1 MKESTLSKS
10 ETKTASCEGGRRRLQ
25 IPERGG
31 RAVGLFQS
39 LFGAASAPE
48 RCSKSRSEGS
58 TVKVS
63 RLVELGAEGEEMGP
77 VVGKS
82 RWTPEEDDRL
92 RMLALLSGA
101 SLGSIATEMRRSTSA
116 IRHRALKLKIVLAG
130 LPKERLKAEGK
141 SHWTLREERRLLE
154 FASARMSV
162 EAASEKLK
170 RSVDSILTKSL
181 QMDISLGASAN
192 AGLKAEGK

>member
-1 MKESTLSKS
+1 MS
-10 ETKTASCEGGRRRLQ
+10 
-25 IPERGG
+25 
-31 RAVGLFQS
+31 
-39 LFGAASAPE
+39 
-48 RCSKSRSEGS
+48 
-58 TVKVS
+58 
-63 RLVELGAEGEEMGP
+63 P

-170 RSVDSILTKSL
+170 RSADSILTKSL
-181 QMDISLGASAN
+181 QMGISLGAPAN